1 MGPRYQW
8 CQDRPTEYKGSWE
21 ISTRI
26 GFRSQTLTQKI
37 RSESQLTTGPKSG
50 GKRKW
55 NFGTSNRIRLRWNIS
70 QKFKWSSVRKE
81 KLNSENS
88 TILKNDRE
96 RNPKVKQVSESKSNI
111 CETSFKDFESELKSV
126 KVWNC
131 ETVNEQIKQTDKSVS
146 QTGSKEW
153 TEIHKSV

>member
-1 MGPRYQW
+1 M
-8 CQDRPTEYKGSWE
+8 
-21 ISTRI
+21 
-26 GFRSQTLTQKI
+26 KI
-37 RSESQLTTGPKSG
+37 LALLIESDYGEHFS
-50 GKRKW
+50 
-55 NFGTSNRIRLRWNIS
+55 
-70 QKFKWSSVRKE
+70 KFKWSSVRKE
-81 KLNSENS
+81 KLDSENS

-96 RNPKVKQVSESKSNI
+96 KNPKVKQVSESESNT

-153 TEIHKSV
+153 IEIHKSV